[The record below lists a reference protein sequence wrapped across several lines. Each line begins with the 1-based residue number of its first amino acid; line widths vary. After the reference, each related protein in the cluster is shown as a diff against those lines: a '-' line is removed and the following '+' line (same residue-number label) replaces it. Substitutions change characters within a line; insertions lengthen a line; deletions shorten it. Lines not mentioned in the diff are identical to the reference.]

1 MHSQVTPEDIRQN
14 LNSSLE
20 EERLDGLRALRVS
33 FGEDWLPLLYR
44 AMGDSSWRVRKE
56 AVEVF
61 LAQPAA
67 PDHIRDVAALL
78 HADDNAGARNA
89 AVEILTRLGRQSL
102 SCLFAE
108 MKTEDR
114 DVRKFILDIL
124 GEIRDT
130 SAVPLM
136 IEALSDNDGNIRA
149 AAAENLGKMGSSAAV
164 GPLLELM
171 EEADLLLRFT
181 ILQALGQIG
190 ADVPAASLLKWGQ
203 EPLLRKALYDCL
215 GQLGGVEVVE
225 ELVQGLLDDRP
236 NVRHSAL
243 LALEKVERRNPGELT
258 AHLPAPMRKNL
269 VEATIRLLEDNPD
282 RVRRAALYLIGA
294 LRDEQTAHRLLPLL
308 AEDSLREATTRA
320 LISMG
325 RKAAAALM
333 DHWAHI
339 EAYQRPYL
347 AYVVGMT
354 GCVEG
359 LNHLLSALKSEDADL
374 RAVSAQ
380 ALGSLGVEK
389 AVSPLVSLLDDP
401 SETVRAAALESL
413 STLGGKCPEKVYGA
427 LQKLLGAEDSQLRTS
442 AVSVISRLDV
452 PAAESALVFALKDE
466 SPQVRQA
473 AVRALGKC
481 CSGRHR
487 DALLLTLTDE
497 DPEVRRMAV
506 DVFAR
511 SVGRD
516 AFEPLSLVVQDED
529 LWVRVSAVRGLGAT
543 DHPEAQSLLVR
554 ALNDPVGLVVIAALE
569 TLAEQNL
576 EQATPF
582 LVKALSHPDAEVVC
596 ASLKIL
602 VAAGRQREIESAQSC
617 LCQHGA
623 SEVRLAYARVLAE
636 EAGDQAMAVLREM
649 NRQERDDLVRRQLD
663 ALLEDVARG
672 NV

>member
-1 MHSQVTPEDIRQN
+1 MN
-14 LNSSLE
+14 
-20 EERLDGLRALRVS
+20 
-33 FGEDWLPLLYR
+33 
-44 AMGDSSWRVRKE
+44 
-56 AVEVF
+56 
-61 LAQPAA
+61 
-67 PDHIRDVAALL
+67 
-78 HADDNAGARNA
+78 
-89 AVEILTRLGRQSL
+89 
-102 SCLFAE
+102 
-108 MKTEDR
+108 TEDR

-136 IEALSDNDGNIRA
+136 IEALSDSDGNIRA
-149 AAAENLGKMGSSAAV
+149 AAAENLGKIGSPAAV

-190 ADVPAASLLKWGQ
+190 TDVPAASLLKWRQ

-215 GQLGGVEVVE
+215 GQLGGVEVVD
-225 ELVQGLLDDRP
+225 ELVQGLFDDRP

-243 LALEKVERRNPGELT
+243 LALEKVERRHPGELT
-258 AHLPAPMRKNL
+258 ARLPALMRKKL
-269 VEATIRLLEDNPD
+269 AEALAPLLEDNPD
-282 RVRRAALYLIGA
+282 RLRRSALYLVGA
-294 LRDEQTAHRLLPLL
+294 LRNEQTAYRLLPLL
-308 AEDSLREATTRA
+308 AEESLREATTRA

-325 RKAAAALM
+325 RNAAAALM
-333 DHWAHI
+333 DHWPHA

-359 LNHLLSALKSEDADL
+359 LNHLLSAVQSEDADL

-380 ALGSLGVEK
+380 ALGALGVEQ
-389 AVSPLVSLLDDP
+389 AVSPLVPLLEDQ
-401 SETVRAAALESL
+401 SQAVRAAALEAL

-427 LQKLLGAEDSQLRTS
+427 LQKLLGSDDFQLRTA
-442 AVSVISRLDV
+442 AVTVISRLDV

-466 SPQVRQA
+466 SSQVRQA
-473 AVRALGKC
+473 AVKALGKC
-481 CSGRHR
+481 CGGRHR
-487 DALLLTLTDE
+487 DSLLLTLTDE

-511 SVGRD
+511 SAGRD

-569 TLAEQNL
+569 TLAEQNP

-602 VAAGRQREIESAQSC
+602 AAAGRQREIESAQSH
-617 LCQHGA
+617 LCQHPA
-623 SEVRLAYARVLAE
+623 SEVRLAYARIQAE
-636 EAGDQAMAVLREM
+636 EAGGRAIAVLREM
-649 NRQERDDLVRRQLD
+649 SRQEGDDLVRRQLET
-663 ALLEDVARG
+663 LLEDVARG
-672 NV
+672 TR